1 MTELLTS
8 AQMRGI
14 ETAAMEAGQV
24 SGLTL
29 MERAGQGVVAAL
41 GAAGV
46 LAQPGRA
53 AVLAGPGNNG
63 GDGYVIARLLQELG
77 WSVDVLALGDPD
89 RLPADA
95 RTNAERWRRDHP
107 VRTIEAAAGPPPDL
121 LVDAVF
127 GTGLTRAIPET
138 VARAVTVLRGPATFV
153 VAVDCPSGLDA
164 DSGRRLWP
172 EGAAE
177 GPRADLTVTFH
188 MAKCGHYLADGP
200 DLCGRIVVADIGLGA
215 FTPASADPFAG
226 PSPDRL
232 RLVAGTA
239 DWPAALIG
247 PPAAGAHKY
256 DRGHVL
262 VLAGG
267 VGRGGAG
274 RLAARAALRTGAG
287 LVTLACPPAAMIEN
301 AARLDAVM
309 LRPLADAEGLAG
321 MLEDRRLTALCLGP
335 GLGVGP
341 RTRDLVEVALDA
353 GRRVVLDADALTV
366 LAGDPAQMLRRCHS
380 DVVLTPHSGE
390 FARLFPDLA
399 DAVRDGGSRAEA
411 ARAAADWAGCVV
423 LLKGRDT
430 IVASP
435 GGAAS
440 VHAAAYERTARWL
453 GTAGS
458 GDVLAGIVAGL
469 LATPGRGPVHVLA
482 EAAAWLHAEAG
493 RAVGPGMIAEDL
505 PEALPGVFRAL
516 GL

>member
-1 MTELLTS
+1 MSELLTS

-14 ETAAMEAGQV
+14 ESAAMDSGQV
-24 SGLTL
+24 TGLTL
-29 MERAGQGVVAAL
+29 MERAGQGVVSAL

-63 GDGYVIARLLQELG
+63 GDGYVIARLLHDLG
-77 WSVDVLALGDPD
+77 WTVDVLALGDPD
-89 RLPADA
+89 RLPPDA
-95 RTNAERWRRDHP
+95 RANADRWRQDHA
-107 VRTIEAAAGPPPDL
+107 VRTIEAADGPAPDL

-138 VARAVTVLRGPATFV
+138 VSRAFAALRGPSTFV
-153 VAVDCPSGLDA
+153 VAVDCPSGLDT

-172 EGAAE
+172 DGAQD

-215 FTPASADPFAG
+215 FTPPPAAPFAG

-247 PPAAGAHKY
+247 PPRPGAHKY
-256 DRGHVL
+256 DRGHAL

-274 RLAARAALRTGAG
+274 RMAARAALRAGAG
-287 LVTLACPPAAMIEN
+287 LVTLACPPAAVIEN

-309 LRPLADAEGLAG
+309 LRPLADAEALAA
-321 MLEDRRLTALCLGP
+321 MLEDPRLSALCLGP

-341 RTRDLVEVALDA
+341 RTRALVDVALA
-353 GRRVVLDADALTV
+353 SGRRVVLDADALTV
-366 LAGDPAQMLRRCHS
+366 LAADPAPTLCRRDA
-380 DVVLTPHSGE
+380 DVVLTPHFGE
-390 FARLFPDLA
+390 FARLFPDMA
-399 DAVRDGGSRAEA
+399 AAVDAGGSRADA
-411 ARAAADWAGCVV
+411 ARRAADRTGCVL

-430 IVASP
+430 VIASP

-440 VHAAAYERTARWL
+440 VHAAAYDRAAPWL

-458 GDVLAGIVAGL
+458 GDVLAGILTGL
-469 LATPGRGPVHVLA
+469 LATPGRGPTHVLA
-482 EAAAWLHAEAG
+482 EAAVWLHVEAA
-493 RAVGPGMIAEDL
+493 RQVGPGLIAEDL
-505 PEALPGVFRAL
+505 PEALPAVYRAL
-516 GL
+516 AL